1 MGAFKNLLI
10 DTLGRRKD
18 NFDWRSTQPPLDL
31 DVVENVCVLHHN
43 VKNGDAILMSM
54 LVDALAKARP
64 DLPIYVA
71 APSAF
76 AAYWSSHPAVSR
88 VIPLDIRFGPHLF
101 RAFKA
106 WFVARSW
113 RRKIGIDVVV
123 SFHPFARLE
132 QFALLRSLKARAT
145 VGFNKDIYRLFDYSL
160 EEHRH
165 GVDLSPI
172 ATRTQSVL
180 KLFDRD
186 MAIEDLRPHLPFD
199 PSDEAL
205 ASGTLSALTI
215 EGPKV
220 LVNAYGAGK
229 EKRLTPASIRRIVDA
244 IRHTGHDGPIYVS
257 VPRGSQG
264 PYEAALL
271 GARAGAA
278 TKVLGPQGGG
288 LAALCALVS
297 AVDVVIS
304 PDTAVGHIAA
314 AFRKPQVSL
323 FARRGSVPVIWKPL
337 NRAVHRPGASRRR
350 DPSTTSI
357 GAEVE
362 RAIEA
367 AGPPRHSPRR
377 PRTRA
382 LDPSARPRGREHPS
396 LRRGRL
402 LRSDGLA
409 TPPRR
414 EPPPHARKRAA
425 HVLRVLPRRGSPLPP
440 DSLSRC
446 EARFGWALFRSS
458 ASILR
463 TSNAKSLTAAVASRI
478 RP

>member
-31 DVVENVCVLHHN
+31 GAIENVCVLHHN
-43 VKNGDAILMSM
+43 VKNGDAILISM

-76 AAYWSSHPAVSR
+76 SAYWSSHPAVYR
-88 VIPLDIRFGPHLF
+88 VLPLDIRFGPHLF

-106 WFVARSW
+106 WFVASSW
-113 RRKIGIDVVV
+113 RRRIGIGVAV

-132 QFALLRSLKARAT
+132 QFALLRSMKARAT
-145 VGFNKDIYRLFDYSL
+145 IGFNKDIYRLFDYSL

-172 ATRTQSVL
+172 ATRTRSVL
-180 KLFDRD
+180 KLFGRD
-186 MAIEDLRPHLPFD
+186 IALDELRPHLPFG

-205 ASGTLSALTI
+205 ARETLSALPLD
-215 EGPKV
+215 GSKV

-229 EKRLTPASIRRIVDA
+229 EKRLTPASIKRIVEA
-244 IRHTGHDGPIYVS
+244 IRHSGHDGAVYVS
-257 VPRGSQG
+257 VPRGSEAQ
-264 PYEAALL
+264 YEAALK
-271 GARAGAA
+271 GERRSAM
-278 TKVLGPQGGG
+278 TKVMGPQGGG

-337 NRAVHRPGASRRR
+337 NERCIALVPPVGENVN
-350 DPSTTSI
+350 DVDWC
-357 GAEVE
+357 EVE
-362 RAIEA
+362 RAIRSVILLVEPA
-367 AGPPRHSPRR
+367 
-377 PRTRA
+377 
-382 LDPSARPRGREHPS
+382 PS
-396 LRRGRL
+396 LRQR
-402 LRSDGLA
+402 
-409 TPPRR
+409 
-414 EPPPHARKRAA
+414 
-425 HVLRVLPRRGSPLPP
+425 
-440 DSLSRC
+440 DSQ
-446 EARFGWALFRSS
+446 AQ
-458 ASILR
+458 
-463 TSNAKSLTAAVASRI
+463 SLQA
-478 RP
+478 